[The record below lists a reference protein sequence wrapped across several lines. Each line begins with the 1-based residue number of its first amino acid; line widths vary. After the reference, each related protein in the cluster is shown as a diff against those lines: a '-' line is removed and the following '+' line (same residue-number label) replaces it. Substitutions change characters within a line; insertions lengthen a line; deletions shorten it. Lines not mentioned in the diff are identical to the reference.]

1 MSLELIPKLTGRPP
15 PGPVEQS
22 IFALPAR
29 LGGLSICDLI
39 QRSAQDFED
48 SVKICRPIVDKIISG
63 EYVYDYQCEFDQI
76 KEKQAVVQDRRKKE
90 KRVYGQ

>member
-1 MSLELIPKLTGRPP
+1 MSSELIPKLTGRPP
-15 PGPVEQS
+15 PGPVEWS

-29 LGGLSICDLI
+29 LGGLGICDLI

-63 EYVYDYQCEFDQI
+63 EYVYDYQCELDQI
-76 KEKQAVVQDRRKKE
+76 KEKQAVVQDRCKKE
-90 KRVYGQ
+90 KENLQ